1 MRGIF
6 YWTLLDNIEW
16 HEGYHM
22 KFGLYEWNVEEPE
35 VRKLRPHS
43 KALETLYNALPNT
56 IAELRNQNGVKVK
69 EVEDGTNQESEVE

>member
-1 MRGIF
+1 M
-6 YWTLLDNIEW
+6 DNIEW

-43 KALETLYNALPNT
+43 EALQTLYGALPST
-56 IAELRNQNGVKVK
+56 IAELRNQNDVKGKV
-69 EVEDGTNQESEVE
+69 VEDHSKHVGEEAH